1 MFPAF
6 TCAIMPE
13 SLRRPS
19 GLSFLG
25 VHYATFL
32 NLGGKQIGNVWK
44 LSVLSGQN
52 DLGAGPAKWKE
63 GEKPLEADTP
73 ECESQFLPFPGGD
86 PSALVL
92 PASQFPHLSS
102 RDRGNTP
109 HPLSWVSGVWEMLS
123 QGQLWS
129 ALTLVRGGKPAR
141 TCQSL
146 RNTRTTSL
154 SGPPFIFLPPIVH
167 LTEHTFK

>member
-1 MFPAF
+1 
-6 TCAIMPE
+6 MPE

-25 VHYATFL
+25 VHCATFL
-32 NLGGKQIGNVWK
+32 KLGGKQIGNVWK

-52 DLGAGPAKWKE
+52 DLGAGPAKRKE

-86 PSALVL
+86 SSALVL
-92 PASQFPHLSS
+92 RASQFPRLSS
-102 RDRGNTP
+102 RDCGNTP
-109 HPLSWVSGVWEMLS
+109 HPLSWVSGAWEMLS
-123 QGQLWS
+123 QGQLSPWCE
-129 ALTLVRGGKPAR
+129 GGKPAR

-146 RNTRTTSL
+146 RNTRTTTSL
-154 SGPPFIFLPPIVH
+154 SGPPFIFLPPPRIVH